1 VKVRLISQS
10 VGINGESIKDLI
22 IYCARVS
29 NPESQEEGK
38 GINKLWRYL
47 KKHGHWSP
55 FEMANVCMEIEC
67 TRDISRQLIRHRSF
81 SFQEFSQRYSDPIL
95 EGLSFPLREA
105 RLQDYENRQN
115 SKWTNNKSIID
126 AWVQIQ
132 SKVKDVALKAYQDA
146 LKLDIA
152 KEVARVLLPEGMT
165 TSRIYMNGSL
175 RSWMHF
181 IEARSHESAQ
191 LEIREIANE
200 CDKIIQELLEE
211 IPKY

>member
-1 VKVRLISQS
+1 MKVKLISQS
-10 VGINGESIKDLI
+10 VGVNGESVKDLV

-81 SFQEFSQRYSDPIL
+81 SFQEFSQRYSNPIL

-126 AWVQIQ
+126 RWVQIQ

-181 IEARSHESAQ
+181 IETRSHESAQ

-200 CDKIIQELLEE
+200 CDKIIQEILKEN
-211 IPKY
+211 K

>member
-1 VKVRLISQS
+1 MKVRLISQS

-165 TSRIYMNGSL
+165 TSRIYMNGTYS
-175 RSWMHF
+175 RM
-181 IEARSHESAQ
+181 
-191 LEIREIANE
+191 
-200 CDKIIQELLEE
+200 
-211 IPKY
+211 